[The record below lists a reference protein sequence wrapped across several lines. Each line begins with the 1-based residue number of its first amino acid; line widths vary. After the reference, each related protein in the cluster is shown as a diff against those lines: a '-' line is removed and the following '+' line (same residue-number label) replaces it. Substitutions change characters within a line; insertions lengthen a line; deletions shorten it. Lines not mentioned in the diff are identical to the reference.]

1 MNKKQNYQDKV
12 IWIIGASSGIGEA
25 LTRELASRGAV
36 LALSAR
42 RKDALE
48 KLKDSLRDERHK
60 IFALDVTDADVV
72 TRTAGAIRAALG
84 RIDSVIFLA
93 ASYTP
98 MKLENLNLAVTRQ
111 IIDVNLLGA
120 FHVVHAVLPI
130 LKDQSAGQI
139 ALCGSVAGYIGLPGG
154 QPYSAT
160 KSAIINL
167 AESLRAE
174 LPKKIDIKLISPG
187 FVRTELTNKN
197 DFDMPMIIEPEQAA
211 KAIADG
217 LLEKRF
223 EVHFPKRFTCLLK
236 LLRLLPYHLALKIT
250 RKFNN

>member
-1 MNKKQNYQDKV
+1 MNKKNDYQDKV

-25 LTRELASRGAV
+25 LAHELVSRGAV

-48 KLKDSLRDERHK
+48 NLKNSLGSDSHK
-60 IFALDVTDADVV
+60 VFALDVSDAELV
-72 TRTAGAIRAALG
+72 TRTAGAIRATFG

-98 MKLENLNLAVTRQ
+98 MKMENLDIVITKQ
-111 IIDVNLLGA
+111 IIDVNLTGA
-120 FHVVHAVLPI
+120 FHVVHAALPI

-139 ALCGSVAGYIGLPGG
+139 ALCGSVAGYIGLPVG

-160 KSAIINL
+160 KAGIINL
-167 AESLRAE
+167 AESLYAE
-174 LPKKIDIKLISPG
+174 VPKKIDIKLISPG
-187 FVRTELTNKN
+187 FVRTEMTDKN
-197 DFDMPMIIEPEQAA
+197 TFEMPMIIETKDAA

-217 LLEKRF
+217 LLQKRF
-223 EVHFPKRFTCLLK
+223 EVHFPKLFTCILK
-236 LLRLLPYHLALKIT
+236 LLQILPYCLVLKIT
-250 RKFNN
+250 KKFKN